1 MVSFQSIAN
10 EEKDG
15 HKQSITVESTVLTK
29 RPEKVNALYPHPVQC
44 SMEMAGEHFVEIS
57 LCLLFK
63 WQMDGKRRSRECSQA
78 LPIDKMTSL
87 GEERERRDAKN
98 VRTLWSAHS
107 KDPKRKNMCIYI
119 NTVIPLLAWEM
130 NDSFLLELT
139 TRRKAAMLLA
149 KIGHLYTQGDHLDK
163 SKWVIVTCMPT
174 TSSQVTHP
182 TILELG
188 TWPSCNTVDTPLRSN
203 LSFVV
208 LPVSHCPR

>member
-29 RPEKVNALYPHPVQC
+29 RSEKVNSLYPHPVQC

-107 KDPKRKNMCIYI
+107 MDPKRKNVCIYI

-139 TRRKAAMLLA
+139 TRRKAAMLLV
-149 KIGHLYTQGDHLDK
+149 KIGHLYTQGDHLDQ
-163 SKWVIVTCMPT
+163 SKLPLWLVCLQHLVRLSIPRYWSWEPDQVVTQLIHRWGQI
-174 TSSQVTHP
+174 S
-182 TILELG
+182 
-188 TWPSCNTVDTPLRSN
+188 
-203 LSFVV
+203 V
-208 LPVSHCPR
+208 LLYCLCPK